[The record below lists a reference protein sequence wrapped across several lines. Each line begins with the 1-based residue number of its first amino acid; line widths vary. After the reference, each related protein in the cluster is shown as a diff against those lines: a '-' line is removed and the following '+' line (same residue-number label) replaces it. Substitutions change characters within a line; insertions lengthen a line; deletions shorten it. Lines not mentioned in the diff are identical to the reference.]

1 MSSGKSI
8 LLVAVLWAIA
18 FIAAALN
25 FKGHRLG
32 DWIEGALY
40 VGFITH
46 LSWMEAR
53 GLRCRRKLERQA

>member
-1 MSSGKSI
+1 MSTGKPV

-18 FIAAALN
+18 FIAAALL
-25 FKGHRLG
+25 FKGHG
-32 DWIEGALY
+32 FVDWIEGALY

-53 GLRCRRKLERQA
+53 GLRCRRNPGRQA

>member
-1 MSSGKSI
+1 MSTGKSV

-18 FIAAALN
+18 FIAAALI

-32 DWIEGALY
+32 DWIEGVLY

-46 LSWMEAR
+46 LSWMQAR
-53 GLRCRRKLERQA
+53 GRRCGRKLGSQA

>member
-1 MSSGKSI
+1 MSTGKSVI
-8 LLVAVLWAIA
+8 LVTVLWAIA
-18 FIAAALN
+18 FIAAALI
-25 FKGHRLG
+25 FKGHRHG